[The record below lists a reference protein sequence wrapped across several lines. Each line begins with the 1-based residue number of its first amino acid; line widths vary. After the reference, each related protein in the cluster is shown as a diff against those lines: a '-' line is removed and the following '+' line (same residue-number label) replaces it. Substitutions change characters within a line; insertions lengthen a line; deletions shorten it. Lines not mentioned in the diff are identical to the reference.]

1 MTKYQLDLDD
11 YKVEQ
16 LRGMQ
21 LIREQVKEHADAYR
35 PRMEKYYNSRHDV
48 GVEKLSKVGGRVLL
62 SSEKTKRRYPKLTF
76 EWDGP
81 FRVLEVYDTSALIS
95 RIGTNEEPL
104 KIQVDLLRFCP
115 KEMSADMPRLRT
127 RTKRH
132 RQRSRVVRVSRV
144 FVVKARRYLDSFFPR
159 AERVFDIDDTLNCL
173 HEEFRCQSQK
183 LLLLPEVPQMELSDC
198 NVSVSVIA
206 GDVIPRLPEPAYSHR
221 VETVLEAARIIAIYQ
236 GCGTMR
242 EKILWILDPDRKLSR
257 QRA

>member
-1 MTKYQLDLDD
+1 MFVRDSELSVEQIPDLIAAIMKEQELLQEKLRRKETELEELAHFEPQAAEQTAAKETPSMFHHQRKKGWLRKICERYGLDLAAAHA
-11 YKVEQ
+11 Q
-16 LRGMQ
+16 L
-21 LIREQVKEHADAYR
+21 VTSWTAD
-35 PRMEKYYNSRHDV
+35 
-48 GVEKLSKVGGRVLL
+48 
-62 SSEKTKRRYPKLTF
+62 
-76 EWDGP
+76 
-81 FRVLEVYDTSALIS
+81 
-95 RIGTNEEPL
+95 EEN
-104 KIQVDLLRFCP
+104 
-115 KEMSADMPRLRT
+115 
-127 RTKRH
+127 
-132 RQRSRVVRVSRV
+132 
-144 FVVKARRYLDSFFPR
+144 R